1 MQVFIKMLHKLIAYF
16 LYKKNIIILIGD
28 KGTFLCALVHDKIVG
43 SLFISAEKQNELDSY
58 KEFFAKFKKHYIFF
72 LLSGSECQLRHELVP
87 VLHSIVKTNP
97 VKKFIEEYFS
107 ANYVVGYTVYNIN
120 TSPSETWNTL
130 IVSNPYTPPL
140 SKILENLLINNSQK
154 FGGIYFLSLEL
165 QTIIDKIVR
174 NVENNKYS
182 EYLQIFVCILNSS
195 GIKLVVKHQGNII
208 SKQTFD
214 YPSDKSDLYI
224 QGVIEQEVEDCLISC
239 KNYIDS
245 ITLKVCI
252 ILIVD
257 QNLKL
262 LLEQSSFGGHP
273 VIFKSNDILGRN
285 NKFSDGMIVKLFNEQ
300 KSFLASN
307 QYLESIA
314 KLNIISSLVFKPLIT
329 IIIILIFAASIIKVK
344 TVANYKKLDIL
355 NSHYFST
362 EQDYYNVKQTYP
374 YLQNATNLA
383 DLYVFES
390 LLQILTPTPFD
401 PLEKLLTTLPPN
413 LYLEEIKWQRLD
425 LDNTL
430 LSSSNQY
437 IQIEMSLKFIAN
449 DMLVEEATKLL
460 EQKIANF
467 SEIFS
472 NMDIR
477 ISIFTDQI
485 LELPN
490 RVIIPASVII
500 GSNSNRAS
508 YRTYKNKNNKYK
520 IAGCI
525 A

>member
-1 MQVFIKMLHKLIAYF
+1 MINILNRLKMQVFIKMLHKLIAYF

-28 KGTFLCALVHDKIVG
+28 KGTFLCALVHDKVVG
-43 SLFISAEKQNELDSY
+43 SLFVPDEKQNELDSY
-58 KEFFAKFKKHYIFF
+58 KEFFAKFKKHYVFF

-87 VLHSIVKTNP
+87 VLHSIVTNNP
-97 VKKFIEEYFS
+97 VEKFIEEYFP
-107 ANYVVGYTVYNIN
+107 ADYIVGYSVYNIN
-120 TSPSETWNTL
+120 TKPSEVWNSL
-130 IVSNPYTPPL
+130 IVSSPYTPPL
-140 SKILENLLINNSQK
+140 SKLLENLLASDSQK

-165 QTIIDKIVR
+165 QTIIDKIVK

-182 EYLQIFVCILNSS
+182 EYLQIFVCILNTS

-208 SKQTFD
+208 SKQTLD
-214 YPSDKSDLYI
+214 YPADKSDSYI
-224 QGVIEQEVEDCLISC
+224 QGIIEQEVEDCLISC
-239 KNYIDS
+239 KNYIANLA
-245 ITLKVCI
+245 LKVCI
-252 ILIVD
+252 IFIVD

-262 LLEQSSFGGHP
+262 LLEQSNFAGHP
-273 VIFKSNDILGRN
+273 VICIVNSGELD

-314 KLNIISSLVFKPLIT
+314 KLNLISSLVFKPLIT

-390 LLQILTPTPFD
+390 LLQIPAPIPFD
-401 PLEKLLTTLPPN
+401 LLEKFVTNLPPSIHI
-413 LYLEEIKWQRLD
+413 EEVKWQRLD

-430 LSSSNQY
+430 SSSNQY
-437 IQIEMSLKFIAN
+437 IKIGISLRLIVN
-449 DMLVEEATKLL
+449 DILVEEATKFL
-460 EQKIANF
+460 EQEIANF
-467 SEIFS
+467 SKIFS
-472 NMDIR
+472 NMDIKFT
-477 ISIFTDQI
+477 IFTDQI
-485 LELPN
+485 LDLSN
-490 RVIIPASVII
+490 RVVIPASVII
-500 GSNSNRAS
+500 TKKKG
-508 YRTYKNKNNKYK
+508 
-520 IAGCI
+520 
-525 A
+525 

>member
-1 MQVFIKMLHKLIAYF
+1 MQIFIKMLHKFMAYF
-16 LYKKNIIILIGD
+16 LYRKNIIILIGD
-28 KGTFLCALVHDKIVG
+28 KGTFLCALVHHKVVG
-43 SLFISAEKQNELDSY
+43 SLFVSAEKQNELDSY
-58 KEFFAKFKKHYIFF
+58 KEFFAKFKKHYVFF

-97 VKKFIEEYFS
+97 VEKFIEEYFPADDIVS
-107 ANYVVGYTVYNIN
+107 YTVYNIN
-120 TSPSETWNTL
+120 TKPSEVWNTL
-130 IVSNPYTPPL
+130 IVSSTYTPPL
-140 SKILENLLINNSQK
+140 SKLLENLLESDSKK
-154 FGGIYFLSLEL
+154 FGGVYFLSLEL
-165 QTIIDKIVR
+165 QTIINKIVK

-182 EYLQIFVCILNSS
+182 GYLQIFVCILNSS

-224 QGVIEQEVEDCLISC
+224 QGIIEQEVEDCLISC

-245 ITLKVCI
+245 LALKVCI

-273 VIFKSNDILGRN
+273 VICKSNDILGKN

-329 IIIILIFAASIIKVK
+329 IMIVLIFVASVIKVK
-344 TVANYKKLDIL
+344 TVANYKKLDLL

-362 EQDYYNVKQTYP
+362 EQDYYNVKQSYP

-390 LLQILTPTPFD
+390 LLQMPVPMPFD
-401 PLEKLLTTLPPN
+401 LLEKFLTTLSPN
-413 LYLEEIKWQRLD
+413 LHLEEIKWQRLG
-425 LDNTL
+425 LDNT

-437 IQIEMSLKFIAN
+437 IQIEMSLKLIAN
-449 DMLVEEATKLL
+449 DMLIEEATKFL
-460 EQKIANF
+460 EQEIANF

-472 NMDIR
+472 NRDINFT
-477 ISIFTDQI
+477 IFTDQI
-485 LELPN
+485 LDLPN
-490 RVIIPASVII
+490 RIVIPASVII
-500 GSNSNRAS
+500 RLPA
-508 YRTYKNKNNKYK
+508 
-520 IAGCI
+520 
-525 A
+525 

>member
-1 MQVFIKMLHKLIAYF
+1 MVNIFNLPKVQVFIKRLHKFIAYF
-16 LYKKNIIILIGD
+16 LYRKNIIILIGD
-28 KGTFLCALVHDKIVG
+28 KGTFLCALIHNKIVD
-43 SLFISAEKQNELDSY
+43 SLFIPAENQDNLDSY
-58 KEFFAKFKKHYIFF
+58 KEFFSKFKKYYVFF

-97 VKKFIEEYFS
+97 VEKFIEEYFS
-107 ANYVVGYTVYNIN
+107 ADHIVGYTVYNIN
-120 TSPSETWNTL
+120 TRPSEVWNTL
-130 IVSNPYTPPL
+130 LVSTPYIPPSSTL
-140 SKILENLLINNSQK
+140 LENLLASNTQK
-154 FGGIYFLSLEL
+154 FGGVYFLALEL
-165 QTIIDKIVR
+165 QTIIDKIVK

-182 EYLQIFVCILNSS
+182 EYLQIFVCILNTS

-214 YPSDKSDLYI
+214 YPADRSDLYV
-224 QGVIEQEVEDCLISC
+224 QGIIEQEVEDCLISC
-239 KNYIDS
+239 KSYIDS
-245 ITLKVCI
+245 LAFKVCI

-262 LLEQSSFGGHP
+262 LLKQSSFGGHP
-273 VIFKSNDILGRN
+273 VICKSSDILGKN
-285 NKFSDGMIVKLFNEQ
+285 NKFSDNMIVKLFNEH

-329 IIIILIFAASIIKVK
+329 IVIILISAAFVIKIK
-344 TVANYKKLDIL
+344 TVANYKKFDLL
-355 NSHYFST
+355 NSHYFSA

-390 LLQILTPTPFD
+390 LLQMPVPIPFD
-401 PLEKLLTTLPPN
+401 LLEKFLTSLPPD
-413 LYLEEIKWQRLD
+413 LHLEEIKWQRLD

-430 LSSSNQY
+430 SSSNQY
-437 IQIEMSLKFIAN
+437 IQIDMSLKFIAS
-449 DMLVEEATKLL
+449 DMSVEEATKLL

-472 NMDIR
+472 NRDINFT
-477 ISIFTDQI
+477 IFTDQI
-485 LELPN
+485 LDLPN
-490 RVIIPASVII
+490 RVAIPASVII
-500 GSNSNRAS
+500 TKKKG
-508 YRTYKNKNNKYK
+508 
-520 IAGCI
+520 
-525 A
+525 